1 MQQISS
7 QAFLIRSANMRS
19 AFIALLLIASAWSA
33 AAKYS
38 PQKYTMKA
46 YKAADV
52 MDENAAVLQ
61 EAPESYESSVPH
73 LSISSG

>member
-7 QAFLIRSANMRS
+7 QAFPIRSANMRS
-19 AFIALLLIASAWSA
+19 AFIALLLIASAVCGVWSA

-38 PQKYTMKA
+38 PAMKA
-46 YKAADV
+46 AEV
-52 MDENAAVLQ
+52 MDENA
-61 EAPESYESSVPH
+61 EALEEPESYEKSEPH